1 MERIKKLF
9 DKTKPSKDRGG
20 EAESIAL
27 EFLKQQG
34 MRLIARN
41 YHCRNGEIDLIMEQS
56 GTLVFVEVRY
66 RKTSVFGSAL
76 ESIDAR
82 KKSRIIH
89 CASHYLSTQ
98 KVSKPTRFDVVAL
111 SPNTRR
117 LDIDWVPDAFQ
128 I

>member
-1 MERIKKLF
+1 MERLKKLF
-9 DKTKPSKDRGG
+9 DKTKTSQDKGE

-27 EFLKQQG
+27 EFLRKQG
-34 MRLIARN
+34 MRLIERN
-41 YHCRNGEIDLIMEQS
+41 YHCRNGEIDLIMEHS
-56 GTLVFVEVRY
+56 GTLVFVEVRF
-66 RKTSVFGSAL
+66 RKSSAFGSAL

-82 KKSRIIH
+82 KQSRVIH

-98 KVSKPTRFDVVAL
+98 KVSRTARFDVVAI
-111 SPNTRR
+111 SPDQRQ

>member
-1 MERIKKLF
+1 MERIRRF
-9 DKTKPSKDRGG
+9 IDKTKPSKQRGV

-27 EFLKQQG
+27 DFLKKQG

-56 GTLVFVEVRY
+56 GTLIFVEVRY
-66 RKTSVFGSAL
+66 RNTSAFGSAL

-82 KKSRIIH
+82 KRSRIIQ

-98 KVSKPTRFDVVAL
+98 KIAKPARFDVVAL
-111 SPNTRR
+111 SPIGRDLN
-117 LDIDWVPDAFQ
+117 IDWVPDAFQ